1 MKIAIIGTGIAG
13 NVAAYYLAREHDIT
27 VYEANDYIGG
37 HTHTHDIQLDNRRF
51 AIDSGF
57 IVFNYRTYPEF
68 TRLLNELKVEVQPSN
83 MSFSVKSDKTGLE
96 YNGTTLNSLFAQ
108 RSNLL
113 RPSFYRMIQ
122 DILRF
127 NQEAPRLL
135 EEQDENLS
143 LGEYLSRNGYRQE
156 FIQHYIL
163 PMGAA
168 IWSST
173 SEMMQQFPA
182 YYFIRFFHNHGMLSV
197 NDRPTWHVIK
207 NGSREYVKKLIHPYR
222 DRIRL
227 NSPVTSIRRFPDRV
241 EVTSAGQPPESY
253 DYVFIASHSDQ
264 ALSMLQDPSSLEK
277 TILGAIPYQDN
288 EAVLHTDQRMLPKRK
303 LAWAAWN
310 YHLLP
315 RQQERVAITY
325 NMNILQGIRHKTP
338 FCVTLNHSQAID
350 ERKILKCMNYH
361 HPVFTPDAIKAQQR
375 QGEINGPLRT
385 FYCGAY
391 WRYGF
396 HEDGVVSA
404 LNALKHFEEC
414 QHEELYLSRAS

>member
-13 NVAAYYLAREHDIT
+13 NVAAYHLSKEHDIT
-27 VYEANDYIGG
+27 VYEANDYLGG
-37 HTHTHDIQLDNRRF
+37 HTHTHDIQWQDRQL
-51 AIDSGF
+51 AIDTGF

-68 TRLLNELKVEVQPSN
+68 TRLLNELDVPVQASN
-83 MSFSVKSDKTGLE
+83 MSFSVKCDKTGLE

-108 RSNLL
+108 RRNLL
-113 RPSFYRMIQ
+113 RPGFYRMIN

-127 NQEAPRLL
+127 NREAPQLL
-135 EEQDENLS
+135 EQQDESLS
-143 LGEYLSRNGYRQE
+143 LGEYLSRGGYRRE
-156 FIQHYIL
+156 FIEHYIL

-197 NDRPTWHVIK
+197 NDRPTWYVIRG
-207 NGSREYVKKLIHPYR
+207 GSKEYLGKLIRPYR

-227 NSPVTSIRRFPDRV
+227 NSPVTSVRRFPDHV
-241 EVTSAGQPPESY
+241 EVTSAGQAPENY

-264 ALSMLQDPSSLEK
+264 ALAMLRDPSSVERSV
-277 TILGAIPYQDN
+277 LGAIPYQDN
-288 EAVLHTDQRMLPKRK
+288 EAILHIDRSLLPRRK

-310 YHLLP
+310 YHLL
-315 RQQERVAITY
+315 QQQQDRVAITY
-325 NMNILQGIRHKTP
+325 NMNILQDIRHKTP
-338 FCVTLNHSQAID
+338 FCVTLNYTAAID
-350 ERKILKCMNYH
+350 ERKILKRLQYH
-361 HPVFTPDAIKAQQR
+361 HPVFTPEAIAAQQR
-375 QGEINGPLRT
+375 QSEVNGPLRT

-404 LNALKHFEEC
+404 LNALKHFEER
-414 QHEELYLSRAS
+414 QHEQLYLSRAS